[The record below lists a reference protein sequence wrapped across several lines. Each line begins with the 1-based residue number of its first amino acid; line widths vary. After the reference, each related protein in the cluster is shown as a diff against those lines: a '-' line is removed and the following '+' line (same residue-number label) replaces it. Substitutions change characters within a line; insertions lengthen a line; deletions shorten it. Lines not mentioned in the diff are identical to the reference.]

1 MKNIAVFA
9 SGSGT
14 NAEKIFEKFHNHPQA
29 RVRLL
34 LSNNPKAGVIARA
47 ANFNIRVCVFDKSI
61 LFHTDDIVTTLKEA
75 EIDLI
80 VLAGFLLKIPNN
92 LLKAYPGRIVNIHP
106 ALLPKYGG
114 KGMYGKY
121 VHEAVVA
128 AQEKQSGISIHLCNE
143 HFDEGKMI
151 FQASCELSS
160 EDSPEDVAA
169 KVQKLEHQFYPEVVE
184 ELVLQLE

>member
-14 NAEKIFEKFHNHPQA
+14 NAEKIFEKFQNHPQV

-47 ANFNIRVCVFDKSI
+47 ANFDIQVCVFDKSI

-80 VLAGFLLKIPNN
+80 VLAGFLLKVPEN
-92 LLKAYPGRIVNIHP
+92 LLRAYPNRIVNIHP

-114 KGMYGKY
+114 KGMYGRH

-128 AQEKQSGISIHLCNE
+128 AKEKQSGISIHLCNE

-160 EDSPEDVAA
+160 DDSPEDVAA
-169 KVQKLEHQFYPEVVE
+169 KVQKLEHQHYPEVVE
-184 ELVLQLE
+184 ELVLQLK